1 MALDFG
7 KLDFSVSFNRL
18 TAFPLDAKS
27 YFESYES
34 ASAAAQTAEAAGSNQ
49 SSYYYGQ
56 VISVVE
62 NNVAKL
68 YIIQPDKTLKEA
80 GAAVEFNENVFA
92 QNSDGSIDLYGF
104 ASAVAGAQLTK
115 GSDGKLAWVK
125 PDTTTVEGLSTA
137 VDSLSATVN
146 GTETT
151 EGLVDK
157 VSALETGIANV
168 YTKSEVDAKL
178 GSVLSYKGSVAN
190 YAALPASPS
199 TGDVYNVETAD
210 ADHGIKA
217 GDNVAWNGT
226 SWDVLAGTVD
236 LSSYLTSTSAAET
249 YVAKETGKSLI
260 SDELITK
267 LTNMDANGEAN
278 YVKSVSD
285 DFAVDADGKL
295 SLNDISQ
302 SKVTGLAEALEEINN
317 KLPAN
322 DFTDAL
328 KAKLD
333 GIAEG
338 AQINILESVKVN
350 GTALEIAEKAV
361 NIPLA
366 AAETAG
372 VVKGSDA
379 KNGVAIANDGSMSVN
394 SLNISKLVQEDDET
408 LILNCGGAA
417 V

>member
-34 ASAAAQTAEAAGSNQ
+34 ASAAALTAEEAGSNQ

-62 NNVAKL
+62 NGVAKL

-80 GAAVEFNENVFA
+80 GAAVAFNENVFA

-115 GSDGKLAWVK
+115 GSDGKLSWIK

-137 VDSLSATVN
+137 VDSLAATVN
-146 GTETT
+146 GTESS

-157 VSALETGIANV
+157 VAALEEGIANV
-168 YTKSEVDAKL
+168 YTKDEVDAKL
-178 GSVLSYKGSVAN
+178 GSVLSYKGSVAD
-190 YAALPASPS
+190 YAALPSDASV
-199 TGDVYNVETAD
+199 GDVYNVETED
-210 ADHGIKA
+210 AEHGIKA
-217 GDNVAWNGT
+217 GDNVAWNGS

-236 LSSYLTSTSAAET
+236 LSSYLTSASAAES
-249 YVAKETGKSLI
+249 YVAKEVGKSLI
-260 SDELITK
+260 SDELIAK
-267 LTNMDANGEAN
+267 LNGMDASGEAN

-285 DFAVDADGKL
+285 DFAVDEEGKL
-295 SLNDISQ
+295 SLNAIDQ
-302 SKVTGLAEALEEINN
+302 SKVSGLAEALAEING
-317 KLPAN
+317 KLPTN

-328 KAKLD
+328 KEKLD
-333 GIAEG
+333 GIAAG
-338 AQINILESVKVN
+338 AQVNILESVKMN
-350 GTALEIAEKAV
+350 GAALEIAEKAV

-366 AAETAG
+366 AAETVG

-379 KNGVAIANDGSMSVN
+379 KNGVAISDDGSMSVN
-394 SLNISKLVQEDDET
+394 SLNISKLVQEEDET